1 MEPLEQVKKTVVEK
15 AKEARD
21 AAAGALSDAKD
32 AAQGALRDA
41 RGALGEIIERV
52 VAKVRGRAGGGDLL
66 AILREDAEVLRA
78 YLGELEAQGQSAA
91 VREGLFSQL
100 VYELEQNAA
109 LKEER
114 FFPLLKGAE
123 LPDEAQRALQ
133 GAVDAYALMREHIGK
148 LTGEAAGGKEW
159 RADLTVL
166 KENLLHRLAEEEA
179 QLFPVVQARV
189 PAAELRALGERI
201 REQRQAGAQAK
212 AGAAGQAADAGR
224 DAGPG

>member
-21 AAAGALSDAKD
+21 AAAEVLSDAKD

-41 RGALGEIIERV
+41 RGALGEIIDRV
-52 VAKVRGRAGGGDLL
+52 VATVRGRAGGGDVL

-91 VREGLFSQL
+91 VREGLFAQL

-109 LKEER
+109 LKEKQL
-114 FFPLLKGAE
+114 FPLLKGAE
-123 LPDEAQRALQ
+123 LPDEVGRSLQ
-133 GAVDAYALMREHIGK
+133 GAADAHTLMREHIRK

-179 QLFPVVQARV
+179 QLFPAVQAQV

-201 REQRQAGAQAK
+201 RKERQAGAPAK
-212 AGAAGQAADAGR
+212 AGAADAGR
-224 DAGPG
+224 DAGQG